1 MVDMRALAGAEAIA
15 SSSRTSARTVRIAYA
30 DALRAL
36 AIFCVFLHHMF
47 QQTLLTAKVR
57 ELAVFGYWGVDCFF
71 VLTGFLLCGP
81 YLRAIA
87 DGTPLPGWRP
97 FAVRRILRIYPLYVV
112 CLALSIADLVAH
124 ARGPSLLDAGAHLLM
139 LHGFIVP
146 YVTQIN
152 GPLWTMA
159 VDAQFYVLMPIA
171 LFGFNALVRRRPA
184 AQRVRSIW
192 LLLAA
197 ICLASLLE
205 RFVAVYLLT
214 SSGTATWD
222 GDAVYAR
229 NAVGMATNFAVGAA
243 LALLALRRPVP
254 ARPRAW
260 YAAAVVLGIVFI
272 ALQAIS
278 LGLDTTRAALSIGTY
293 TLIDVLGACSVG
305 LLIYGL
311 TRGGW
316 GRIDAVVASRRVAML
331 AALAYA
337 VYLFQE
343 PLINHVV
350 ALYHGPLGSPVAT
363 LGLGI
368 VSLLVVYCVAI
379 PMHRFV
385 EQPFLDMRE
394 HHREIVPTLP

>member
-1 MVDMRALAGAEAIA
+1 MRRPVTEGRA
-15 SSSRTSARTVRIAYA
+15 VRIAYA
-30 DALRAL
+30 DALRAF

-47 QQTLLTAKVR
+47 QQTLLTAKAR

-81 YLRAIA
+81 FLRAIA

-97 FAVRRILRIYPLYVV
+97 FAARRILRIYPLYAV
-112 CLALSIADLVAH
+112 ALVLSVADLAAH
-124 ARGPSLLDAGAHLLM
+124 AQGPSFLDVGAHLLM
-139 LHGFIVP
+139 LHGFVVP

-159 VDAQFYVLMPIA
+159 VDAQFYVLMPIV
-171 LFGFNALVRRRPA
+171 LFAFSVLVRAKPA
-184 AQRVRSIW
+184 AVRVRSIW

-197 ICLASLLE
+197 FCAASLLE
-205 RFVAVYLLT
+205 RFIAVYLLT
-214 SSGTATWD
+214 STGTATWD
-222 GDAVYAR
+222 ADAVYVR
-229 NAVGMATNFAVGAA
+229 NVVGMGTNFAIGAA
-243 LALLALRRPVP
+243 LAFLAVRRPKP
-254 ARPRAW
+254 SRPRAW
-260 YAAAVVLGIVFI
+260 YAAAVGLGIVFI
-272 ALQAIS
+272 VLQAAS
-278 LGLDTTRAALSIGTY
+278 LGVDTTRAAQSIGTY

-311 TRGGW
+311 MRGGW
-316 GRIDAVVASRRVAML
+316 PRVDAIVGSPIVATL

-350 ALYHGPLGSPVAT
+350 AFYHGPLGNPIVT

-368 VSLLVVYCVAI
+368 VSLLVIYCVAV